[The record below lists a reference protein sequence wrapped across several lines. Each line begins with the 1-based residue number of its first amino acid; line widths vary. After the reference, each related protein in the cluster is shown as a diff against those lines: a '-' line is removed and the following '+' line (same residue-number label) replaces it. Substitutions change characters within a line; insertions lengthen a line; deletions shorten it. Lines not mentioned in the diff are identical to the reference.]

1 MKSQLWWYVARS
13 GGIIAWLL
21 LALSVV
27 VGLVLSTRILGRT
40 PPPAWLTDVHRFLGG
55 LALVFT
61 GVHLVGLVADSYTH
75 FGLTSLLVPF
85 ASSWKPVA
93 TAWGVVALYLLLA
106 VELTS
111 LAMRHIPRRLWR
123 GVHFSSFALFVVA
136 CVHGATAGTDATNVA
151 YRWSAVVVIVLTT
164 ILTVVRI
171 AIGRRHVPRREPA
184 VRSASSAN
192 RSQTVSV

>member
-21 LALSVV
+21 LASSVV
-27 VGLVLSTRILGRT
+27 VGLVLSTRILGRLPT
-40 PPPAWLTDVHRFLGG
+40 PAWLTDVHRFLGG

-61 GVHLVGLVADSYTH
+61 GVHLAGLVADSYTH
-75 FGLTSLLVPF
+75 FGPASLLVPF
-85 ASSWKPVA
+85 ASSWKPMA

-123 GVHFSSFALFVVA
+123 GVHFSSFALFLVA
-136 CVHGATAGTDATNVA
+136 SVHGATAGTDATNVA
-151 YRWSAVVVIVLTT
+151 YRWSAVVLVALAT
-164 ILTVVRI
+164 ILTLVRV
-171 AIGRRHVPRREPA
+171 AVGRRHVARRVPA
-184 VRSASSAN
+184 VRSASSN
-192 RSQTVSV
+192 TRSETVPV

>member
-1 MKSQLWWYVARS
+1 VKSQLWWYVARS
-13 GGIIAWLL
+13 GGIVAWLL
-21 LALSVV
+21 LAVSFV
-27 VGLVLSTRILGRT
+27 VGLVLATRILGRLPT
-40 PPPAWLTDVHRFLGG
+40 PAWLTDVHRFLGG

-75 FGLTSLLVPF
+75 FGLASLLVPF

-123 GVHFSSFALFVVA
+123 GVHFSSFALFLVA
-136 CVHGATAGTDATNVA
+136 SVHGATAGTDATNIA
-151 YRWSAVVVIVLTT
+151 YRWSAVLLVALAT
-164 ILTVVRI
+164 ILTLVRV
-171 AIGRRHVPRREPA
+171 AVGRRHVARRVPA
-184 VRSASSAN
+184 VRSASSN
-192 RSQTVSV
+192 TTSETVSV